1 MSEKP
6 KWTKV
11 TQLTDYSRK
20 SKHSCMGMC
29 SVSSRAHYSNP
40 KGFLVMYTG
49 YDRNGKQIYKGRCA
63 GHPLNTGKV
72 AEKVIVDEAYRAPVD
87 WIAVADVTLEA
98 LAAAKILAEERADKL
113 RQYSEVRKKLKSRA
127 PKKLVRKFDRAVSY
141 GRFLHARAIARSY
154 GVYL

>member
-1 MSEKP
+1 M
-6 KWTKV
+6 TILFTLMV
-11 TQLTDYSRK
+11 YQL
-20 SKHSCMGMC
+20 
-29 SVSSRAHYSNP
+29 
-40 KGFLVMYTG
+40 L
-49 YDRNGKQIYKGRCA
+49 
-63 GHPLNTGKV
+63 
-72 AEKVIVDEAYRAPVD
+72 EAYRAPVD
-87 WIAVADVTLEA
+87 WIAVADATLEA